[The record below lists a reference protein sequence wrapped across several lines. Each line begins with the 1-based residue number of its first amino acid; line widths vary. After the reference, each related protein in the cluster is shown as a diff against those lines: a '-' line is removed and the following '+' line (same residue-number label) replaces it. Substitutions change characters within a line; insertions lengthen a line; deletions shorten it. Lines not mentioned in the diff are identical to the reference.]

1 MMDSQYDFGMI
12 GLGVMGSNLL
22 LNMADHGF
30 ATIGFDLDDDKCVL
44 LEANARPGTIVK
56 GVNSLS
62 TMVQA
67 LKIPRKI
74 LLLVPAGKPVDDV
87 IESLLPLIEEGDIVI
102 DGGNS
107 FYLDT
112 MRRVSYLDSRGI
124 HFMGM
129 GISGGEQG
137 ARLGASMM
145 PGGNQQAFEAV
156 KPMLEAVAAKSDGVP
171 CFAYMGYGA
180 AGHFVKMVHNG
191 IEYAMMQIICEAYDI
206 LKRGG
211 GYTNDELQLLFSKW
225 NEGQLQSFLIEI
237 TASVFKNK
245 DAETNEYLVDLIL
258 DKAGSKGTGKWTSQ
272 EALNLPVAIPSIDAA
287 VAARIISGYK
297 KERQKA
303 AEIYQTQV
311 AKIIISKESLA
322 EAVEEALT
330 FSFIIAYAQGLSMI
344 AKASIELNMNIHL
357 PAVIQVWKA
366 GCIIRSGLLVH
377 FAKVYEANNTLAN
390 LLLSTDIAAL
400 LKQYENNTRLVLTAA
415 IGAKIPVAGFMSTL
429 AYFDSYCSERL
440 PTNLLQAQRDYF
452 GAHTYQRIDKDGIFH
467 SEWQE

>member
-1 MMDSQYDFGMI
+1 MDTQYDFGMI

-30 ATIGFDLDDDKCVL
+30 ATIGFDLDNNKCL
-44 LEANARPGTIVK
+44 SLEATARPGTIVK
-56 GVNSLS
+56 GVNSLA
-62 TMVQA
+62 TMVQG

-74 LLLVPAGKPVDDV
+74 LLLVPAGKPVDNV
-87 IESLLPLIEEGDIVI
+87 IESLLPLISEGDIVI

-107 FYLDT
+107 FYRDT
-112 MRRVSYLDSRGI
+112 MRRVDYLAAKGI

-145 PGGNQQAFEAV
+145 PGGNKQAYEAV
-156 KPMLEAVAAKSDGVP
+156 QPMLEAVAAKSDGVP
-171 CFAYMGYGA
+171 CFAYMGNGA

-191 IEYAMMQIICEAYDI
+191 IEYAMMQMISEAYDI

-211 GYTNDELQLLFSKW
+211 GYTNEELQVLFSKW
-225 NEGQLQSFLIEI
+225 NKGQLQSFLIEI

-245 DAETNEYLVDLIL
+245 DAETNEFLVDLIL
-258 DKAGSKGTGKWTSQ
+258 DKAGSKGTGKWTTQ

-297 KERQKA
+297 EERQKA
-303 AEIYQTQV
+303 AGVYQSQV

-322 EAVEEALT
+322 EAVEECLAFT
-330 FSFIIAYAQGLSMI
+330 FIIAYAQGLSMI

-357 PAVIQVWKA
+357 PSVIQVWKA

-377 FAKVYEANNTLAN
+377 FAKVYEADNQLSN
-390 LLLSTDIAAL
+390 LLLDRDIAML
-400 LKQYENNTRLVLTAA
+400 LQQRENKTRLVITAA
-415 IGAKIPVAGFMSTL
+415 VGAKIPMASIMSAL
-429 AYFDSYCSERL
+429 AYFDAYCTDRL
-440 PTNLLQAQRDYF
+440 PTNLLQAQRDFF
-452 GAHTYQRIDKDGIFH
+452 GAHTYQRVDREGVFH